1 MTDVISAFSA
11 YWNEVDEVMVKLYGV
26 NTYEAGIDTVLIA
39 HAQIIGRTPR
49 EFALEWGDK
58 HGLLLLPGWDEP

>member
-1 MTDVISAFSA
+1 
-11 YWNEVDEVMVKLYGV
+11 MVKLYGV